1 MGKRVRISNSSINC
15 YGTRILTTGVNIEQ
29 YKRNPVMLYMHE
41 RGKVIGQIKD
51 IQVEGDDITGEPWF
65 DEVSEESKQYRKQ
78 WDAGSLK
85 MVSGNFDILAISEAK
100 EHLLPGQ
107 TRPSVISSKL
117 MEVSIV
123 DIGGND
129 DAIVLTKGEKTIKLA
144 AGEENETL
152 PLLKSNKKQIETE
165 MDYKAIALKLNLP
178 ETASEQD
185 ILSSIGILLGFKTT
199 NDTLKAERDTLKTEK
214 ETLQREVDS
223 LKLTGITGMVEDALK
238 AGKITQ
244 DKKEHFLTLGKTLGV
259 DSLKLTLDAIPA
271 AVKPLN
277 LVGGA
282 GGGGSTATAGDW
294 KKLSEVP
301 ADKIM
306 ELRDTDK
313 PAYAK
318 LYKAEYGVD
327 CPNY

>member
-1 MGKRVRISNSSINC
+1 MEKMGKRVRISNSSINC

-41 RGKVIGQIKD
+41 RGEVIGQIKD
-51 IQVEGDDITGEPWF
+51 IEIEGDDITGEPWF
-65 DEVSEESKQYRKQ
+65 DEVSEKSKQYKKQ

-85 MVSGNFDILAISEAK
+85 MVSGCFDILAISEAK

-152 PLLKSNKKQIETE
+152 PLLKINQNETKK
-165 MDYKAIALKLNLP
+165 MDTKVFALKLGLP

-185 ILSSIGILLGFKTT
+185 VLNAISILLGFKTA
-199 NDTLKAERDTLKTEK
+199 NDTLKTEK
-214 ETLQREVDS
+214 ENLQKEIDS
-223 LKLTGITGMVEDALK
+223 LKLAGITLMVEDALK
-238 AGKITQ
+238 TGKITQ
-244 DKKEHFLTLGKTLGV
+244 DKKEHFIGLGKTLGV

-271 AVKPLN
+271 AVKPLD
-277 LVGGA
+277 LVGGK
-282 GGGGSTATAGDW
+282 GGSGGSTPEGW

-301 ADKIM
+301 ADKM
-306 ELRDTDK
+306 LELRTNNK
-313 PAYAK
+313 ETYMK
-318 LYKAEYGVD
+318 LYKEEYGVD

>member
-1 MGKRVRISNSSINC
+1 
-15 YGTRILTTGVNIEQ
+15 
-29 YKRNPVMLYMHE
+29 
-41 RGKVIGQIKD
+41 
-51 IQVEGDDITGEPWF
+51 
-65 DEVSEESKQYRKQ
+65 VSEKSKQYKKQ

-85 MVSGNFDILAISEAK
+85 MVSGCFDILAISEAK

-117 MEVSIV
+117 MEVRIV

-129 DAIVLTKGEKTIKLA
+129 DDIVLINGEKTIKLA
-144 AGEENETL
+144 AGEENEAL
-152 PLLKSNKKQIETE
+152 PLLKNNQKPIETKK
-165 MDYKAIALKLNLP
+165 MDTKVFALKLGLP

-185 ILSSIGILLGFKTT
+185 ILNAISILLGFKTA
-199 NDTLKAERDTLKTEK
+199 NDTLKTEK
-214 ETLQREVDS
+214 ETLQKEMDA
-223 LKLTGITGMVEDALK
+223 LKLTGITTMVEDALK

-244 DKKEHFLTLGKTLGV
+244 DKKEHFLTLGKTLGAE
-259 DSLKLTLDAIPA
+259 SLKLTLDAIPA
-271 AVKPLN
+271 SVKPLDI
-277 LVGGA
+277 VGGK
-282 GGGGSTATAGDW
+282 GGAGGSTATTGDW

-301 ADKIM
+301 SDKIM

-313 PAYAK
+313 PTYAK